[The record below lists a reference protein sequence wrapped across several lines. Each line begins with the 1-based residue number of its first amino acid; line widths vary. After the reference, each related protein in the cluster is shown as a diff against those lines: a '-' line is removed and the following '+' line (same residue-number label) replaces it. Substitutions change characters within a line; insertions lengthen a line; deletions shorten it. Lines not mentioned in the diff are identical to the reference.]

1 MKKYILIAG
10 VNGAGKSTLYQTL
23 HSLHEMIRV
32 NTVEIAKKRV
42 RYRVEHGGHGIPERM
57 IEKRYSESLQNLQ
70 KVLPLCDL
78 ALMYDNTESFRRF
91 AIYRRGTAARVS
103 HIVPLWYVK
112 LIEEEKKIRV
122 TEL

>member
-1 MKKYILIAG
+1 MRPVSYTHLD
-10 VNGAGKSTLYQTL
+10 VY
-23 HSLHEMIRV
+23 
-32 NTVEIAKKRV
+32 KRQ
-42 RYRVEHGGHGIPERM
+42 RVEHGGHGIPERM